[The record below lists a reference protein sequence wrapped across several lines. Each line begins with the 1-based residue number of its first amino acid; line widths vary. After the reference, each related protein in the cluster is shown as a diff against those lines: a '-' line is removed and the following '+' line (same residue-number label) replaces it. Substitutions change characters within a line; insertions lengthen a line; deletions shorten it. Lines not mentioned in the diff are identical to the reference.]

1 MDMLWLKVR
10 KMGAWKSNKT
20 KNMCLTIKKH
30 KTE

>member
-1 MDMLWLKVR
+1 MDMLWLKVW

-20 KNMCLTIKKH
+20 KNMCLTIKKY